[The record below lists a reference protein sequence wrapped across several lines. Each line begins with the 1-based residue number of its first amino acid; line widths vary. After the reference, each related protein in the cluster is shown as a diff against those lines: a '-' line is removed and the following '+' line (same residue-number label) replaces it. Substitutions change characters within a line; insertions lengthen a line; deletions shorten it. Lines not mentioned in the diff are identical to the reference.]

1 MGNKESFYSMKRS
14 KATKIIERIAV
25 DEEKSVAE
33 IRSDMQEAIN
43 IAYERR
49 NETNETFWERFN
61 GRVPTPDEFLVVANK
76 EVLDRLYFGKMK

>member
-14 KATKIIERIAV
+14 KVTKIIERVAAN
-25 DEEKSVAE
+25 EGKSVAE
-33 IRSDMQEAIN
+33 VRESMQEAIN

-61 GRVPTPDEFLVVANK
+61 GRVPPPDEFLVVANK
-76 EVLDRLYFGKMK
+76 EVLDRLYFGKTK